1 MKNISEVVALTQKL
15 VQIES
20 TNVGTFEGEISLFVE
35 EWLKK
40 YTKAEIVRDEFEE
53 GRFNVMAKLKGE
65 AQHPNLLYLAHMDT
79 VPVGNGWTK
88 DPFGGEIEGNKLY
101 GRGSC
106 DMKCG
111 LAAAMIAFRD
121 FENECREKG
130 TTPKYDFIFVATGD
144 EEDVMKGADRL
155 VALGVADKDSLVL
168 DTEPTNS
175 VRVMKSM
182 AANKIEDGAR
192 QFVAMAHKGKTWFEI
207 TTKGKPA
214 HGSMPS
220 TGVDAIIAMAEV
232 VLEIRNRIESYAPDP
247 LMGKPSVCFG
257 TINGG
262 NNTNIVAESCT
273 ITIDMRL
280 SPPLTTEGSYKL
292 VEDAIAA
299 GTARVPGSSGSY
311 KVIAKRPFV
320 LQNDDS
326 FLLAKLRESC
336 KEVTGDDLTPMMI
349 TGYTDS
355 GVIDGSTGCGNGM
368 SYGAAGYG
376 AHQAD
381 EYVLCDSIEE
391 NLAVISNLARR
402 ILL

>member
-1 MKNISEVVALTQKL
+1 
-15 VQIES
+15 
-20 TNVGTFEGEISLFVE
+20 
-35 EWLKK
+35 
-40 YTKAEIVRDEFEE
+40 
-53 GRFNVMAKLKGE
+53 
-65 AQHPNLLYLAHMDT
+65 
-79 VPVGNGWTK
+79 
-88 DPFGGEIEGNKLY
+88 
-101 GRGSC
+101 
-106 DMKCG
+106 
-111 LAAAMIAFRD
+111 
-121 FENECREKG
+121 
-130 TTPKYDFIFVATGD
+130 
-144 EEDVMKGADRL
+144 
-155 VALGVADKDSLVL
+155 
-168 DTEPTNS
+168 
-175 VRVMKSM
+175 
-182 AANKIEDGAR
+182 
-192 QFVAMAHKGKTWFEI
+192 
-207 TTKGKPA
+207 
-214 HGSMPS
+214 
-220 TGVDAIIAMAEV
+220 
-232 VLEIRNRIESYAPDP
+232 
-247 LMGKPSVCFG
+247 MGKPSVCFG